1 VGNGA
6 PVNSRPFFLG
16 GEPVITPETAPV
28 HRPYDGRLIAE
39 VCLAGTAEAARAID
53 VAQEAFER
61 TRRSALV
68 DRARLL
74 RNIANAIGQRS
85 GEFVDLLVAEAG
97 KPVTLARM
105 EVQRAQ
111 ATFELA
117 AAAALE
123 PNGHP
128 IEMEATTAGAG
139 HSGWARRFPLG
150 VILGITPFNF
160 PLNLVAHKVAPCLA
174 TGNTMIVKPAMK
186 TPLCALLLGEILAE
200 CGAPAGQISFIPF
213 GHAQVA
219 PLLRD
224 PRIKMLS
231 FTGGVD
237 VGWRLKSQAIKQKV
251 TLELGGNAACLVEP
265 DADWQKHAAKMAVGA
280 FAYAGQS
287 CISVQR
293 IFAHQEI
300 YEDFKAEFL
309 TQVAAMA
316 KVGDPRDE
324 ATLVGP
330 MITHGALDQVVAWIK
345 EAQGQ
350 GARLLTPWK
359 VEGQILHPVVLE
371 NVPRNAAISREEAFA
386 PVVVLEPYTD
396 FAAGLAAVNDSKF
409 GLQAGVFTHD
419 LGKISRAYDEL
430 DVGGVLINQ
439 VPTFRTE
446 NMPYGGVKDSG
457 FGREGVRY
465 AMEDMTELKSL
476 VINERGL

>member
-1 VGNGA
+1 MT
-6 PVNSRPFFLG
+6 PRPFFIG
-16 GEPVITPETAPV
+16 GEAVCTAETAPV
-28 HRPYDGRLIAE
+28 HSPYDGRLVAE
-39 VCLAGTAEAARAID
+39 VCLAGTAEVARALD
-53 VAQEAFER
+53 LAQEAFER
-61 TRRSALV
+61 TRRSPLV
-68 DRARLL
+68 GRAQLL
-74 RNIANAIGQRS
+74 RSIADTIGRRA
-85 GEFVDLLVAEAG
+85 GEFVELMVAEAG

-128 IEMEATTAGAG
+128 IEMEATAAGAG
-139 HSGWARRFPLG
+139 HSGLARRFPLG

-174 TGNTMIVKPAMK
+174 TGNTMMVKPAMK
-186 TPLCALLLGEILAE
+186 TPLCALLLGEVLAE
-200 CGAPAGQISFIPF
+200 CGVPNGQVSFLPF
-213 GHAQVA
+213 GHSQVA
-219 PLLRD
+219 ALLHD
-224 PRIKMLS
+224 PRVKMLS

-265 DADWQKHAAKMAVGA
+265 EADWKKHTAKMAVGA

-293 IFAHQEI
+293 IFAHEKI

-309 TQVAAMA
+309 TQVAAKA
-316 KVGDPRDE
+316 KAGDPAADT
-324 ATLVGP
+324 TLVGP
-330 MITHGALDQVVAWIK
+330 MITKDALDKVVGWVK
-345 EAQGQ
+345 EAQAQ

-359 VEGQILHPVVLE
+359 VEGQVLHPVVLE
-371 NVPRNAAISREEAFA
+371 NVPRKASISCEEAFA
-386 PVVVLEPYTD
+386 PVVVLEPYAD

-409 GLQAGVFTHD
+409 GLQAGVFTND
-419 LGKISRAYDEL
+419 QAKLWQAYDQL

-476 VINERGL
+476 VINERGA